1 MLGAN
6 DTMAT
11 VAVKDLEAA
20 RRFYGDTLG
29 LTQIDAEGEEAVVFA
44 TGSTKLL
51 VYRSEFAGTN
61 QATSVTWAVGEDVD
75 AIARELGAKGVR
87 FERYDMPDTVHE
99 GDVHVFGAMRVA
111 WFRDPDGSIFSLVSG

>member
-1 MLGAN
+1 MLGAK

-20 RRFYGDTLG
+20 RRFYGDTLE
-29 LTQIDAEGEEAVVFA
+29 LTQVDAEGEEAVVFA

-75 AIARELGAKGVR
+75 AIARDLGAKGVR
-87 FERYDMPDTVHE
+87 FERYDMPDVVHE